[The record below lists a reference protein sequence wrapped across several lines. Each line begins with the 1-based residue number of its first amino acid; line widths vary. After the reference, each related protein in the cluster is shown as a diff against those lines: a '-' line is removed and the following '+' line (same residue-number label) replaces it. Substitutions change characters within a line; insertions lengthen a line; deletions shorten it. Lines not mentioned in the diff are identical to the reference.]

1 MSKDQRT
8 EQLKGKSQ
16 CEAKEEEKKSV
27 STQSMKGIGKQR
39 EMKYCRCA
47 VF

>member
-27 STQSMKGIGKQR
+27 EQENR
-39 EMKYCRCA
+39 EK
-47 VF
+47 